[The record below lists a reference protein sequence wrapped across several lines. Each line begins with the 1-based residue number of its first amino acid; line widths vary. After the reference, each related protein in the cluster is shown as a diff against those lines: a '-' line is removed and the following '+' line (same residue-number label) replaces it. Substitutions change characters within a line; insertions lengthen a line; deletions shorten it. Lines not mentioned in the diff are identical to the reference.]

1 MKRSYHLTIRL
12 FKWDDHLLQ
21 GHSTWTQAVQPTPSP
36 STNGPGMHTVKQ
48 DSLYRK
54 ILRGNPKDVPG

>member
-1 MKRSYHLTIRL
+1 VDTGS
-12 FKWDDHLLQ
+12 
-21 GHSTWTQAVQPTPSP
+21 
-36 STNGPGMHTVKQ
+36 STNAVALYERAGMHTVKQ